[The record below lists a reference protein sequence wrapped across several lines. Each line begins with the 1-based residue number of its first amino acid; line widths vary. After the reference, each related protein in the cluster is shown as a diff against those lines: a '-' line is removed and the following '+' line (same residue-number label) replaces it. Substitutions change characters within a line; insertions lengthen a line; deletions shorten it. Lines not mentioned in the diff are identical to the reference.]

1 MFNSIRMKNNE
12 IQVLNTSELLGRKF
26 TVYGT
31 AVQPLFLAQDVA
43 EMVEIKNISDLMK
56 RVDDDEKTLVN
67 TIGLNDGIGNPNK
80 WFLTED
86 GLYEVLMQSRKP
98 VAKQFKKGVKQIL
111 KEIRTKGG
119 YISAQIDES
128 PEVIMAKAL
137 KLADDAI
144 KRKDQQ
150 LQMLQSE
157 NEELHKEN
165 VQIAPMAEYTK
176 EVLQSNSTYT
186 LTQVSKDLNFRSIY
200 TFLDW
205 AQKHELLYK
214 QSGQWMPTAKVSGEG
229 YFTTRTAKFVK
240 SDNTVGTSISTV
252 VTEKGRA
259 FLHELLAK
267 KGGEI

>member
-1 MFNSIRMKNNE
+1 MSDEVVSNDLITDSI
-12 IQVLNTSELLGRKF
+12 GRKQQ
-26 TVYGT
+26 
-31 AVQPLFLAQDVA
+31 ALF
-43 EMVEIKNISDLMK
+43 
-56 RVDDDEKTLVN
+56 VN
-67 TIGLNDGIGNPNK
+67 
-80 WFLTED
+80 ED
-86 GLYEVLMQSRKP
+86 GLYDVILDSRKP
-98 VAKQFKKGVKQIL
+98 EAKSFRKWITSEVL
-111 KEIRTKGG
+111 PSIRKSGG
-119 YISAQIDES
+119 YIAANDEDS
-128 PEVIMAKAL
+128 FDEIMARAL
-137 KLADDAI
+137 KVADETL
-144 KRKDQQ
+144 KRREQQ
-150 LQMLQSE
+150 LQMAQSTIQE
-157 NEELHKEN
+157 QEREIKE
-165 VQIAPMAEYTK
+165 IAPMANYTK

>member
-1 MFNSIRMKNNE
+1 MNNNVKIFQSPQFGEIRTSGTSSNPLFCLIDVCKALDLKPKHIKERLSDEVVSNDLITDSI
-12 IQVLNTSELLGRKF
+12 GRKQQ
-26 TVYGT
+26 
-31 AVQPLFLAQDVA
+31 ALF
-43 EMVEIKNISDLMK
+43 
-56 RVDDDEKTLVN
+56 VN
-67 TIGLNDGIGNPNK
+67 
-80 WFLTED
+80 ED
-86 GLYEVLMQSRKP
+86 GLYDVILDSRKP
-98 VAKQFKKGVKQIL
+98 EAKSFRKWITSEVL
-111 KEIRTKGG
+111 PSIRKSGG
-119 YISAQIDES
+119 YIAANDEDS
-128 PEVIMAKAL
+128 FDEIMARAL
-137 KLADDAI
+137 KVADETL
-144 KRKDQQ
+144 KRREQQ
-150 LQMLQSE
+150 LQMAQSTIQE
-157 NEELHKEN
+157 QEREIKE
-165 VQIAPMAEYTK
+165 IAPMANYTK

>member
-1 MFNSIRMKNNE
+1 MNEVKIFESPQFGAVRTAGGSENPMFCLTDVCKALDLSAKGVKQRLSDEVISNYPI
-12 IQVLNTSELLGRKF
+12 VDTLGRKQQ
-26 TVYGT
+26 
-31 AVQPLFLAQDVA
+31 ALF
-43 EMVEIKNISDLMK
+43 
-56 RVDDDEKTLVN
+56 VN
-67 TIGLNDGIGNPNK
+67 
-80 WFLTED
+80 ED
-86 GLYEVLMQSRKP
+86 GLYDVILDSRKP
-98 VAKQFKKGVKQIL
+98 EAKAFRKWITSEVL
-111 KEIRTKGG
+111 PSIRKSGG
-119 YISAQIDES
+119 YIAAKADES
-128 PEVIMAKAL
+128 PEEIMARAL
-137 KLADDAI
+137 RVADETL

-165 VQIAPMAEYTK
+165 VQIAPMAEYTR

>member
-1 MFNSIRMKNNE
+1 MNNNE
-12 IQVLNTSELLGRKF
+12 IQVLNTSELLGRQF

-67 TIGLNDGIGNPNK
+67 TIGLNDGITGNPNK

-98 VAKQFKKGVKQIL
+98 IAKQFKKGVKEIL
-111 KEIRTKGG
+111 KEIRKNGG
-119 YISAQIDES
+119 YISAKEDDT
-128 PEVIMAKAL
+128 PEQIMARAL
-137 KLADDAI
+137 KVADETL
-144 KRKDQQ
+144 KRREQQ
-150 LQMLQSE
+150 LQMAQSTI
-157 NEELHKEN
+157 EEQEREIKE
-165 VQIAPMAEYTK
+165 IAPMANYTK

-200 TFLDW
+200 VFLEW